1 MGAFPGLQPA
11 PRLVTLRGDSSIAT
25 DDAKPPRVIE
35 HNEAHGW
42 RTVTAR
48 VSESCVSDEK
58 FGFFESSLLA
68 PLRTMDRP
76 MPTRLTSKGPALT
89 TKPAKPAMMII
100 TGGMF
105 LLS

>member
-58 FGFFESSLLA
+58 FGFFVSILLTPPMTMLA
-68 PLRTMDRP
+68 PNAANATMCAVMKSVMTHSIVR
-76 MPTRLTSKGPALT
+76 
-89 TKPAKPAMMII
+89 I